1 MSVGSFGLIH
11 QVRVEGDALG
21 PVVSFVD
28 AHQSVG
34 QLEHVIP
41 QRDNDVMSVLSP
53 LLDVVDS
60 RRCHDDVLRVYGSGN
75 YLSQLSHYKMCE
87 V

>member
-1 MSVGSFGLIH
+1 MGG
-11 QVRVEGDALG
+11 EGDALG

-41 QRDNDVMSVLSP
+41 QRDNDEMSVLSP

-60 RRCHDDVLRVYGSGN
+60 RRCHDDVL
-75 YLSQLSHYKMCE
+75 
-87 V
+87 

>member
-11 QVRVEGDALG
+11 QVGVEGDALG
-21 PVVSFVD
+21 PVVSLVD
-28 AHQSVG
+28 AH
-34 QLEHVIP
+34 LKHVIP
-41 QRDNDVMSVLSP
+41 QRDNDEMSVLSP